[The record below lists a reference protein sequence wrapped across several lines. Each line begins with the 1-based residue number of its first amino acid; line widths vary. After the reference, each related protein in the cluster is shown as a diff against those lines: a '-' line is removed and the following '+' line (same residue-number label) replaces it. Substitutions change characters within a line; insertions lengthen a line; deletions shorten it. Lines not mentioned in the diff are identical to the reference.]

1 MRLNPGN
8 HRQLDTLLQI
18 SCRALACSG
27 NGIVILDATTG
38 ATPIIF
44 ANEAFCRITGHA
56 IEEIRGLNFV
66 HLLGKLLDAEKI
78 ATLCD
83 ALNRNSETQLVLSSQ
98 CQDGVEVWSK
108 LHISPVFDDADGIT
122 CFIGVQTDI
131 SEHKRDE
138 ERLAYQ
144 STHDALTGL
153 PNRNLL
159 KDRLQQAIAQTDRSE
174 GSVALLFL
182 DLDHFKLINDSLGHA
197 EGDRMLLD
205 VAERLRSCV
214 REGDTVS
221 RHGGDEFVLVL
232 QNIDQMHH
240 VASICEKILQTIA
253 NPFSIQGHSFH
264 VTCSIGI
271 ALYPQDGRDAETL
284 FKYADMALYQAK
296 DRGRNHFQFF
306 SREMNERML
315 ERITLDEALRS
326 AISNDELLLHYQPL
340 VNLGTGQVT
349 GLETLVRWQHPQFGM
364 VSPVRFIPIAEEST
378 LIASISEWV
387 LRKACQ
393 DMRTWTDN
401 GLTGFQVAVNVSPRQ
416 FRDPKLA
423 DRIEHVLS
431 EYRIDPGMLS
441 LEITETVLMQD
452 TVSSEATLRQ
462 LKALGVDLA
471 LDDFGTG
478 YSSLSYLKRFPFDRV
493 KIDRSFV
500 RDIITDSDD
509 AAISKAII
517 SMAHSLGIRVVAEGV
532 ETEAQC
538 QFLRRHQCDE
548 MQGYYF
554 SHPLPFIKITA
565 LLNEK
570 RQLPENIL
578 VQKKSVRTL
587 LLVNADCVILAALQ
601 QLLCRN
607 NYRIMTA
614 CSGEEA
620 LMVLA
625 QSEID
630 VMVSGGI
637 MPGMGGMELF
647 NRVMKM
653 YPEVIRVILSDID
666 ENQSIIDEDTQGL
679 IHKIIIKPWD
689 NPQLRCHID
698 DAFRHKVLSE
708 INRRYAHE
716 FHEEFKQENLRLNI
730 KTKTLSQAL
739 ASAHLKLE
747 KTRGQQQQENRRDQ
761 TQRDIMAEMLEHIPL
776 PVLGLDNDHVI
787 VYLNTAA
794 ETLFASHGGIL
805 GCNARDIM
813 PILHKT
819 THDVDANDPPSI
831 QIEQQHYQI
840 SCQRMGLHSI
850 SKGSVLTLLKQ
861 EINA

>member
-1 MRLNPGN
+1 MRLNSDS

-38 ATPIIF
+38 TTPVIF
-44 ANEAFCRITGHA
+44 ANNAFCRITGHT
-56 IEEIRGLNFV
+56 IEEIVGLNFV
-66 HLLGKLLDAEKI
+66 HLLSKYLDAEKVT
-78 ATLCD
+78 ALRD
-83 ALNRNSETQLVLSSQ
+83 ALARNNGTQLVLSSQ
-98 CQDGVEVWSK
+98 CHDGAEVWSK
-108 LHISPVFDDADGIT
+108 LHISPVVDDTDRIT
-122 CFIGVQTDI
+122 YFIGVQTDI

-174 GSVALLFL
+174 DGVALLFL

-232 QNIDQMHH
+232 REIEQMQH

-253 NPFSIQGHSFH
+253 EPFSIQSHSFH

-296 DRGRNHFQFF
+296 DQGRNHFQFY
-306 SREMNERML
+306 SSEMNERML

-340 VNLGTGQVT
+340 VSLSTGQIS
-349 GLETLVRWQHPQFGM
+349 GLETLIRWQHPVFGM
-364 VSPVRFIPIAEEST
+364 VSPVRFIPIAEESA

-431 EYRIDPGMLS
+431 EYNIKPGMLS

-452 TVSSEATLRQ
+452 TASSEAMLRQ

-538 QFLRRHQCDE
+538 QFLRRHRCDE

-554 SHPLPFIKITA
+554 SHPLPFAEITA
-565 LLNEK
+565 LLKEK

-578 VQKKSVRTL
+578 IQQKSTRTL
-587 LLVNADCVILAALQ
+587 LLVNVDCEILTALQ
-601 QLLCRN
+601 QLISAEN
-607 NYRIMTA
+607 FQITTA
-614 CSGEEA
+614 CSAEEA
-620 LMVLA
+620 LTVLA
-625 QSEID
+625 QREVD
-630 VMVSGGI
+630 VMLSARI
-637 MPGMGGMELF
+637 MPDMTGMELF

-653 YPEVIRVILSDID
+653 YPETIRVMLSDIH
-666 ENQSIIDEDTQGL
+666 ENQSIIDDDTHGL

-689 NPQLRCHID
+689 NQQLRGHVD
-698 DAFRHKVLSE
+698 DAFRYKVLSE
-708 INRRYAHE
+708 INQRYAHE
-716 FHEEFKQENLRLNI
+716 FHKEFREENLRLNN
-730 KTKTLSQAL
+730 KTKELSQAL
-739 ASAHLKLE
+739 ASARLKLE
-747 KTRGQQQQENRRDQ
+747 KSTGQQQQKSLRNQ

-776 PVLGLDNDHVI
+776 PVLGLDNDYVI

-794 ETLFASHGGIL
+794 ESLFASHGPIL
-805 GCNARDIM
+805 GINACELM

-819 THDVDANDPPSI
+819 AHDIDAHAPPSI
-831 QIEQQHYQI
+831 QIEQQYYQI
-840 SCQRMGLHSI
+840 FCQRMGLHSN
-850 SKGSVLTLLKQ
+850 SKGSVLTLLKH
-861 EINA
+861 EVIA

>member
-1 MRLNPGN
+1 MKLNPAN
-8 HRQLDTLLQI
+8 HRQLDSLLQI

-27 NGIVILDATTG
+27 NGIVILDATSG
-38 ATPIIF
+38 ATSIIF
-44 ANEAFCRITGHA
+44 ANEAFCRIIGHA

-66 HLLGKLLDAEKI
+66 HLLSKLLDAEKV
-78 ATLCD
+78 TSLSD
-83 ALNRNSETQLVLSSQ
+83 ALNRNTETQLVLSSQ
-98 CQDGVEVWSK
+98 CQDGIEVWSK
-108 LHISPVFDDADGIT
+108 LHISPVFDDTDGIT
-122 CFIGVQTDI
+122 YFIGIQTDI

-174 GSVALLFL
+174 DSVALLFL

-232 QNIDQMHH
+232 QKIDQMHH

-340 VNLGTGQVT
+340 VNLSTGQIT

-387 LRKACQ
+387 LRKACE
-393 DMRTWTDN
+393 DMRSWTDN

-423 DRIEHVLS
+423 DRIEKVLS
-431 EYRIDPGMLS
+431 EYHIDPGMLS

-554 SHPLPFIKITA
+554 SHPLPFTKVTA

-578 VQKKSVRTL
+578 IQKKTTRTL
-587 LLVNADCVILAALQ
+587 LLVNADCVILAAQQ
-601 QLLCRN
+601 QLLCHS
-607 NYRIMTA
+607 NYRIITA
-614 CSGEEA
+614 CSAEEA
-620 LMVLA
+620 LTVLA
-625 QSEID
+625 QREVD
-630 VMVSGGI
+630 VMVSEWI
-637 MPGMGGMELF
+637 MPGMSGMELF

-666 ENQSIIDEDTQGL
+666 ENQSIINEDTQGL
-679 IHKIIIKPWD
+679 IHKIIVKPWD

-708 INRRYAHE
+708 MNRRYAHE

-730 KTKTLSQAL
+730 KTKALSQAL

-747 KTRGQQQQENRRDQ
+747 KTRDQQQQENLRDQ

-776 PVLGLDNDHVI
+776 PVLGLDNDYVI

-794 ETLFASHGGIL
+794 ESLFASHGGVL
-805 GCNARDIM
+805 GCNARDLI
-813 PILHKT
+813 PILNKT
-819 THDVDANDPPSI
+819 THEVDSSAAPSI

>member
-1 MRLNPGN
+1 MTLNPGN

-44 ANEAFCRITGHA
+44 ANEAFCRIIGHA

-66 HLLGKLLDAEKI
+66 HLLSKLLDAEKVT
-78 ATLCD
+78 TLCD

-98 CQDGVEVWSK
+98 CQDGIEVWSK
-108 LHISPVFDDADGIT
+108 LHISPVFDDTDGIT

-174 GSVALLFL
+174 DSVALLFL

-232 QNIDQMHH
+232 QKIDQMHH

-423 DRIEHVLS
+423 DHIEHVLS
-431 EYRIDPGMLS
+431 EYHIDPGMLS

-565 LLNEK
+565 LLKEK

-578 VQKKSVRTL
+578 IQKKSTRTL
-587 LLVNADCVILAALQ
+587 LLVNADCVILTAQQ
-601 QLLCRN
+601 QLLCHN
-607 NYRIMTA
+607 NYRIITA
-614 CSGEEA
+614 CSAEEA
-620 LMVLA
+620 LTVLA
-625 QSEID
+625 QREVD
-630 VMVSGGI
+630 VMVSGGS
-637 MPGMGGMELF
+637 MPAMSGMELL

-653 YPEVIRVILSDID
+653 YPEVIRVILSDSD

-689 NPQLRCHID
+689 NPQLRGHID

-730 KTKTLSQAL
+730 KTKALSQAL

-747 KTRGQQQQENRRDQ
+747 KTRGQQQQENLRDQ

-776 PVLGLDNDHVI
+776 PVLGLDNDDVI

-794 ETLFASHGGIL
+794 AILFASRGGIL
-805 GCNARDIM
+805 GCNAHDLI

-819 THDVDANDPPSI
+819 TQDVDTSTIPFI

-850 SKGSVLTLLKQ
+850 SKGSVLTLLKR

>member
-1 MRLNPGN
+1 MKLNPAN
-8 HRQLDTLLQI
+8 HRQLDSLLQI

-27 NGIVILDATTG
+27 NGIVILDATSG
-38 ATPIIF
+38 ATSIIF
-44 ANEAFCRITGHA
+44 ANEAFCRIIGHA

-66 HLLGKLLDAEKI
+66 HLLSKLLDAEKV
-78 ATLCD
+78 TSLSD
-83 ALNRNSETQLVLSSQ
+83 ALNRNTETQLVLSSQ
-98 CQDGVEVWSK
+98 CQDGIEVWSK
-108 LHISPVFDDADGIT
+108 LHISPVFDDTDGIT
-122 CFIGVQTDI
+122 YFIGIQTDI

-174 GSVALLFL
+174 DSVALLFL

-232 QNIDQMHH
+232 QKIDQMHH

-340 VNLGTGQVT
+340 VNLSTGQIT

-387 LRKACQ
+387 LRKACE
-393 DMRTWTDN
+393 DMRSWTDN

-423 DRIEHVLS
+423 DRIEKVLT
-431 EYRIDPGMLS
+431 EYHIDPGMLS

-554 SHPLPFIKITA
+554 SHPLPFTKVTA

-578 VQKKSVRTL
+578 IQKKTTRTL
-587 LLVNADCVILAALQ
+587 LLVNADCVILAAQQ
-601 QLLCRN
+601 QLLCHS
-607 NYRIMTA
+607 NYRIITA
-614 CSGEEA
+614 CSAEEA
-620 LMVLA
+620 LTVLA
-625 QSEID
+625 QREVD
-630 VMVSGGI
+630 VMVSEWI
-637 MPGMGGMELF
+637 MPGMSGMELF

-666 ENQSIIDEDTQGL
+666 ENQSIINEDTQGL
-679 IHKIIIKPWD
+679 IHKIIVKPWD

-708 INRRYAHE
+708 MNRRYAHE

-730 KTKTLSQAL
+730 KTKALSQAL

-747 KTRGQQQQENRRDQ
+747 KTRDQQQQENLRDQ

-776 PVLGLDNDHVI
+776 PVLGLDNDYVI

-794 ETLFASHGGIL
+794 ESLFASHGGVL
-805 GCNARDIM
+805 GCNARDLI
-813 PILHKT
+813 PILNKT
-819 THDVDANDPPSI
+819 THEVDSSAAPSI

>member
-1 MRLNPGN
+1 MKLNPAN
-8 HRQLDTLLQI
+8 HRQLDSLLQI

-27 NGIVILDATTG
+27 NGIVILDATSG
-38 ATPIIF
+38 ATSIIF
-44 ANEAFCRITGHA
+44 ANEAFCRIIGHA

-66 HLLGKLLDAEKI
+66 HLLSKLLDAEKV
-78 ATLCD
+78 TSLSD
-83 ALNRNSETQLVLSSQ
+83 ALNRNTETQLVLSSQ
-98 CQDGVEVWSK
+98 CQDGIEVWSK
-108 LHISPVFDDADGIT
+108 LHISPVFDDTDGIT
-122 CFIGVQTDI
+122 YFIGIQTDI

-174 GSVALLFL
+174 DSVALLFL

-232 QNIDQMHH
+232 QKIDQMHH

-340 VNLGTGQVT
+340 VNLSTGQIT

-387 LRKACQ
+387 LRKACE
-393 DMRTWTDN
+393 DMCSWTDN

-423 DRIEHVLS
+423 DRIEKVLS
-431 EYRIDPGMLS
+431 EYHIDPGMLS

-554 SHPLPFIKITA
+554 SHPLPFTKITA

-578 VQKKSVRTL
+578 IQKKTTRTL
-587 LLVNADCVILAALQ
+587 LLVNADCVILAAQQ
-601 QLLCRN
+601 QLLCHS
-607 NYRIMTA
+607 NYRIITA
-614 CSGEEA
+614 CSAEEA
-620 LMVLA
+620 LTVLA
-625 QSEID
+625 QREVD
-630 VMVSGGI
+630 VMVSEWI
-637 MPGMGGMELF
+637 MPGMSGMELF

-666 ENQSIIDEDTQGL
+666 ENQSIINEDTQGL
-679 IHKIIIKPWD
+679 IHKIIVKPWD

-708 INRRYAHE
+708 MNRRYAHE

-730 KTKTLSQAL
+730 KTKALSQAL

-747 KTRGQQQQENRRDQ
+747 KTRDQQQQENLRDQ

-776 PVLGLDNDHVI
+776 PVLGLDNDYVI

-794 ETLFASHGGIL
+794 ESLFASHGGVL
-805 GCNARDIM
+805 GCNARDLI
-813 PILHKT
+813 PILNKT
-819 THDVDANDPPSI
+819 THEVDSSAAPSI